1 MSFFFFFS
9 SLGSEEGIAVHHSPS
24 FHCMLPLPGLD
35 TGRHGLLC
43 VVCLCPGHVEGSG
56 WVQEKPELCP
66 DLGFHL
72 SGRRAL
78 FQIEQM
84 FLWAGGH
91 QGKCLAQA
99 GPVKFSFSP
108 RSMKV
113 LDFETGEVWPG
124 WVWSRRKAQRSHRK
138 SSGAPTEWPQ
148 GCRNVFQL

>member
-1 MSFFFFFS
+1 M
-9 SLGSEEGIAVHHSPS
+9 
-24 FHCMLPLPGLD
+24 
-35 TGRHGLLC
+35 
-43 VVCLCPGHVEGSG
+43 EGSG

-124 WVWSRRKAQRSHRK
+124 AGGKHKGVIGNQVEPQQ
-138 SSGAPTEWPQ
+138 SGPRAAGTHSKP
-148 GCRNVFQL
+148 